1 MFEDCGFYEVYEGTT
16 RTFAINEIH
25 DQIDGPNR
33 HMLEVREVLDDIK
46 TRFHE
51 IEDIDRR

>member
-1 MFEDCGFYEVYEGTT
+1 MFEDCGFEVYEGTT